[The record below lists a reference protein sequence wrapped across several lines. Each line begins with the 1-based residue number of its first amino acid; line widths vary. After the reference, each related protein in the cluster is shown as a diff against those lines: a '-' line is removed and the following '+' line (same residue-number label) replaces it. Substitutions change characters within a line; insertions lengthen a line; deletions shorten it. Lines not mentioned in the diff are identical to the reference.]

1 MVSGG
6 PALATPGDTS
16 ALDVSSSDA

>member
-16 ALDVSSSDA
+16 ALDVSGSDA